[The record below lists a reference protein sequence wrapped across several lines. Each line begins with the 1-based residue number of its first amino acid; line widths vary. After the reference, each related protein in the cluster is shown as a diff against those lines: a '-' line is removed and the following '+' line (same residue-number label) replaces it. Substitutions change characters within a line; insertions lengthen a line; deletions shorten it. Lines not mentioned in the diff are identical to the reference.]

1 MSVKT
6 KMVIVIRKDLNMRKG
21 KMAAQ
26 ASHASMKVFFDKMYF
41 VGEANAGQEQLGQL
55 FNTFFTPAM
64 LEWLTWEEGKP
75 GFTKIVVSCEGE
87 EELKKIE
94 ALANEAGI
102 PNAIILDNG
111 LTEFGGVKTYT
122 CIALGPDDAE
132 KIDKITGGYPL
143 L

>member
-1 MSVKT
+1 MADMDSGEQKFKT
-6 KMVIVIRKDLNMRKG
+6 
-21 KMAAQ
+21 
-26 ASHASMKVFFDKMYF
+26 
-41 VGEANAGQEQLGQL
+41 
-55 FNTFFTPAM
+55 TFTPAM
-64 LEWLTWEEGKP
+64 MEWLTWEEGKP

-111 LTEFGGVKTYT
+111 LTEFHNIPTYT

>member
-1 MSVKT
+1 MNKQ
-6 KMVIVIRKDLNMRKG
+6 VIVIRKDLNMRKG
-21 KMAAQ
+21 KMCAQ
-26 ASHASMKVFFDKMYF
+26 ASHASMKVFFDRMKYAEPHFTNQSQRF
-41 VGEANAGQEQLGQL
+41 V
-55 FNTFFTPAM
+55 THFTPAM
-64 LEWLTWEEGKP
+64 MDWLTWEEGKP

>member
-1 MSVKT
+1 MNKQ
-6 KMVIVIRKDLNMRKG
+6 VIIIRHDLHMRRG
-21 KMAAQ
+21 KQIAQ
-26 ASHASMKVFFDKMYF
+26 ACHASMKIFFDRMSFLADQCDIDK
-41 VGEANAGQEQLGQL
+41 NPGQN
-55 FNTFFTPAM
+55 FDTHFTSAM
-64 LEWLTWEEGKP
+64 MEWLTWSEGKP

-111 LTEFGGVKTYT
+111 LTEFHNVPTYT

>member
-1 MSVKT
+1 MNKQ
-6 KMVIVIRKDLNMRKG
+6 VIVVRKDLNMRKG
-21 KMAAQ
+21 KIAAQ
-26 ASHASMKVFFDKMYF
+26 VSHAVMKIVFDRMELYNPDDFGIGAYI
-41 VGEANAGQEQLGQL
+41 GQIYKTKFEPPLS
-55 FNTFFTPAM
+55 
-64 LEWLTWEEGKP
+64 EWVNWSEGKP

-111 LTEFGGVKTYT
+111 LTEFHNVPTYT